1 MTASSMAELEK
12 MLMSKLSGAMNEAS
26 VLMWRDTQDEVSK
39 FYSQGEPLAQYVRT
53 HTLDRTPDATP
64 VVTSGK
70 QASFEVYLHNDFG
83 YSTGTFS
90 MTEVLTNAEAHG
102 AGIKGKPQFWAN
114 SKKRMGK
121 TFYDTLSKH
130 FG

>member
-1 MTASSMAELEK
+1 MTAHSMAELEK
-12 MLMSKLSGAMNEAS
+12 MLMDEITDAMNEAS
-26 VLMWRDTQDEVSK
+26 VLIWKDTQDEVTA
-39 FYSQGEPLAQYVRT
+39 FYSQGEPLKRYVRT
-53 HTLDRTPDATP
+53 HTLERTPDATP

-90 MTEVLTNAEAHG
+90 MADVLTNAEAG
-102 AGIKGKPQFWAN
+102 TAGIKGKSGFWKRSE
-114 SKKRMGK
+114 SKMQK
-121 TFYDTLSKH
+121 TLDSALGKH